1 MLKKIS
7 LLFLVVVIG
16 SLAISGAALAD
27 ESTPTA
33 GGPARAGK
41 GEVVAVAADNFT
53 VENPKGEQHVVY
65 VDSATE
71 FTTKEGKALTLA
83 DLKVGNRVAGRVTK
97 HDDGKLYAVTVVV
110 LPPRTDY
117 KGVGVVTSVGGDEF
131 SFTNRRGKDWD
142 FYVDADTKFSGRTGA
157 LAFSD
162 LKAGSH
168 IFVQAELRSD
178 GKWWA
183 TEVKIKPARPTAT
196 P

>member
-1 MLKKIS
+1 MLKKIG

-16 SLAISGAALAD
+16 SLAMSGAALAD
-27 ESTPTA
+27 EGTPGA

-53 VENPKGEQHVVY
+53 VENPKGEQRVVY

-71 FTTKEGKALTLA
+71 FTTKEGEALTLA
-83 DLKVGNRVAGRVTK
+83 DLKVGDHVAGKITK
-97 HDDGKLYAVTVVV
+97 HDDGKLYATTVVV

-117 KGVGVVTSVGGDEF
+117 KGVGVVNSVDDDEF

-142 FYVDADTKFSGRTGA
+142 FYVDAGTKFSDRTGT

-162 LKAGSH
+162 LKAGSN